1 MLRAAVVHSG
11 PLAPVR
17 NSHSESQCLY
27 RTAYTLL
34 AAKNLLEVVHHGAK
48 EQGDSGKRRTDEPGE
63 DDGFALRLVGR
74 HGPVVRYLPPELRG
88 ALLGRPPR
96 PLERLRAARPRT
108 PRRSDRQGFRVRGPG
123 GTSRRREGRR
133 RPDRHRRRDRD
144 PRGDEPLPG
153 GEGEDLRV
161 PRADLPGPPPRA
173 ELPGGGQGRP
183 RFRDAEGR
191 HPRGPGPEEGA
202 DPRAE
207 TRQGAGRVTR
217 PLTYS
222 LSLFRFEV
230 FHMSSSNAE
239 YLLRNHAKAARADA
253 RKEAR

>member
-34 AAKNLLEVVHHGAK
+34 AAKNLFEVAHHGAK

-63 DDGFALRLVGR
+63 DDRIALRLVGR
-74 HGPVVRYLPPELRG
+74 HGPMVRYLPPELRG
-88 ALLGRPPR
+88 ALLGRSPR

-108 PRRSDRQGFRVRGPG
+108 RRRSDRQGFRVRGAG
-123 GTSRRREGRR
+123 GTPRRRKGGRR
-133 RPDRHRRRDRD
+133 PNRHERRDGD

-153 GEGEDLRV
+153 REGEDLRV
-161 PRADLPGPPPRA
+161 PRADLPSPPPRA
-173 ELPGGGQGRP
+173 DLPGGGQGRP
-183 RFRDAEGR
+183 RRGDTEGR
-191 HPRGPGPEEGA
+191 RPRGPGPEEGA
-202 DPRAE
+202 DRGAE

-230 FHMSSSNAE
+230 FHMSSSNADS
-239 YLLRNHAKAARADA
+239 LRNRAKAARAAA